1 MYKTAAFLL
10 LACTS
15 LSFTA
20 CAHTSPETTK
30 PVALH
35 TGGRVSPV
43 TDANGP
49 NYRQQWP
56 GIYYEGQIKGR
67 FALIGQDPSH
77 VWHFYVDGK
86 LAGSTSTDA
95 DSPIWVDTGSEGPH
109 IIRLEKFNESQNEAS
124 SFILGPILAAATPL
138 PAPPPRARQIEF
150 IGDSFT
156 VGYGNTSTTQTCTE
170 SEVWATTDTS
180 QAFGPMTAKAFN
192 ADYQI
197 NAFSGRGIV
206 RNYDSFVGP
215 TLPELYPYA
224 LFDGQTV
231 YNNPDWQP
239 QIIVIGL
246 GTNDFSTPVKPDDK
260 WADTAALHT
269 DYRRGYVAFVKELR
283 TRNPN
288 AHFILMSS
296 DRFDGTLRDNVR
308 QVADTLRAEGETR
321 VDTLFFEGLDY
332 GGCHFHP
339 SLADHLKI
347 NALLKNHLTAHPEL
361 WQNK

>member
-15 LSFTA
+15 LSFSA
-20 CAHTSPETTK
+20 CAQKTAENLT
-30 PVALH
+30 LH
-35 TGGRVSPV
+35 IEGRVAESDMVLPD
-43 TDANGP
+43 TTIP
-49 NYRQQWP
+49 RYTHQWP
-56 GIYYEGQIKGR
+56 GVYFEAPFKGTSVTLHFEDPHNRYKLYIDDQAPRLIDRPGNTPVEIKGLKNGR
-67 FALIGQDPSH
+67 HNL
-77 VWHFYVDGK
+77 
-86 LAGSTSTDA
+86 
-95 DSPIWVDTGSEGPH
+95 
-109 IIRLEKFNESQNEAS
+109 RLEKISESQAHQGAFYNITSAGNLS
-124 SFILGPILAAATPL
+124 AA
-138 PAPPPRARQIEF
+138 PRARQIEF

-170 SEVWATTDTS
+170 AEVWQTTDTS
-180 QAFGPMTAKAFN
+180 QAFGPLTAKAFN

-206 RNYDSFVGP
+206 RNYDSFKGP

-246 GTNDFSTPVKPDDK
+246 GTNDFSTPVKSDDK
-260 WADTAALHT
+260 WADTEALHA

-296 DRFDGTLRDNVR
+296 DRFDGSLRDNVR
-308 QVADTLRAEGETR
+308 QVADTLRASGETR

-347 NALLKNHLTAHPEL
+347 NALLKTHLTAHPEL